1 MLDVND
7 GGLRFVPMHWEGAW
21 NKQLAPAVSA

>member
-1 MLDVND
+1 MLDVNEAA
-7 GGLRFVPMHWEGAW
+7 GFVPMHWEGAW